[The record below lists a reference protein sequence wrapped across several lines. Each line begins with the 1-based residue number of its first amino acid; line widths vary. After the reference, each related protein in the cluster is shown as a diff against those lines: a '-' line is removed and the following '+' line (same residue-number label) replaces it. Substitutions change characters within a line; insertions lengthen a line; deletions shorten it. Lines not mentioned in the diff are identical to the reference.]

1 MLSSIVISCDLL
13 FFLSLG
19 FRYYNG
25 DIFPIEDEDGRRST
39 GRRYLFEGLLAERS
53 SLWDNMDFWENI
65 FLDAVATE
73 REAVGMNQ
81 GPAEMIDRYERE
93 NLGQVVILAVRVS
106 RFTFRVS
113 RFTFRVSRK
122 SDGNSLNFKGI
133 NIETAIFFF
142 PVHLGTTR

>member
-1 MLSSIVISCDLL
+1 MLSLIVISCDLL

-93 NLGQVVILAVRVS
+93 NLGQVVIVAVRVS
-106 RFTFRVS
+106 RSAFRVS
-113 RFTFRVSRK
+113 RFT
-122 SDGNSLNFKGI
+122 
-133 NIETAIFFF
+133 
-142 PVHLGTTR
+142 

>member
-1 MLSSIVISCDLL
+1 M

-53 SLWDNMDFWENI
+53 SLWDNMDFWENV

-81 GPAEMIDRYERE
+81 GPAEMIDRCERE

-106 RFTFRVS
+106 RFAFH
-113 RFTFRVSRK
+113 VSRK
-122 SDGNSLNFKGI
+122 RDGISLNFKGI

-142 PVHLGTTR
+142 LCI